1 VSFAENIP
9 IFALPTMAEHHGLCL
24 LGFPTYL
31 ALTDHLHRKAAEKR
45 PLDSVPHTLPSF
57 VQLAEVYHVGAV
69 IGKKAKTG

>member
-1 VSFAENIP
+1 
-9 IFALPTMAEHHGLCL
+9 
-24 LGFPTYL
+24 
-31 ALTDHLHRKAAEKR
+31 LHRKAAEKR